1 MIELELNKGQA
12 IFLMEAVKHHARQ
25 ITDQIADHLED
36 EITAFELE
44 QTVAENYVK
53 NLEGEVKRLEEKIA
67 SLTAALE
74 FDEKQDSKWKD
85 AMKVFNLKLD
95 GTPKAKPGPKPGS
108 KHATK
113 RIKKEK
119 V

>member
-44 QTVAENYVK
+44 QTVADNYVA
-53 NLEGEVKRLEEKIA
+53 NLEGEVERLTK
-67 SLTAALE
+67 LLE
-74 FDEKQDSKWKD
+74 APKERVPAPYGYKK
-85 AMKVFNLKLD
+85 D
-95 GTPKAKPGPKPGS
+95 GTPK
-108 KHATK
+108 K
-113 RIKKEK
+113 RIGRPAKKGTK
-119 V
+119 

>member
-44 QTVAENYVK
+44 QTVADNYVA
-53 NLEGEVKRLEEKIA
+53 NLESEVERLTK
-67 SLTAALE
+67 LLE
-74 FDEKQDSKWKD
+74 APKERVPAPYGYKK
-85 AMKVFNLKLD
+85 D
-95 GTPKAKPGPKPGS
+95 GTPK
-108 KHATK
+108 K
-113 RIKKEK
+113 RIGRPAKKGTK
-119 V
+119 

>member
-44 QTVAENYVK
+44 QTVADNYVV
-53 NLEGEVKRLEEKIA
+53 NLEGEVERL
-67 SLTAALE
+67 T
-74 FDEKQDSKWKD
+74 
-85 AMKVFNLKLD
+85 KLLAEQQAPIERVPAPYGYKKD
-95 GTPKAKPGPKPGS
+95 GTPKKIPGRPAKKG
-108 KHATK
+108 
-113 RIKKEK
+113 IK
-119 V
+119 

>member
-44 QTVAENYVK
+44 QTVADNYVE
-53 NLEGEVKRLEEKIA
+53 NLESEVERL
-67 SLTAALE
+67 T
-74 FDEKQDSKWKD
+74 
-85 AMKVFNLKLD
+85 KLLAEQQAPIERVPAPYGYKKD
-95 GTPKAKPGPKPGS
+95 GTPK
-108 KHATK
+108 K
-113 RIKKEK
+113 RIGRPAKKGTK
-119 V
+119 

>member
-44 QTVAENYVK
+44 QTVADNYVA
-53 NLEGEVKRLEEKIA
+53 NLESEVERLIK
-67 SLTAALE
+67 LLE
-74 FDEKQDSKWKD
+74 APKERVPAPYGYKK
-85 AMKVFNLKLD
+85 D
-95 GTPKAKPGPKPGS
+95 GTPK
-108 KHATK
+108 K
-113 RIKKEK
+113 RIGRPAKKGTK
-119 V
+119 

>member
-44 QTVAENYVK
+44 QTVTENYVK
-53 NLEGEVKRLEEKIA
+53 NLEIEVERLTKLIA
-67 SLTAALE
+67 EQQVSKEAAPAPYGY
-74 FDEKQDSKWKD
+74 KK
-85 AMKVFNLKLD
+85 D
-95 GTPKAKPGPKPGS
+95 GTPKKMPGRP
-108 KHATK
+108 
-113 RIKKEK
+113 RKEGK

>member
-44 QTVAENYVK
+44 QTVADNYVA
-53 NLEGEVKRLEEKIA
+53 NLESEVERLTKLLA
-67 SLTAALE
+67 
-74 FDEKQDSKWKD
+74 KQQAPIERVPAPYGYKK
-85 AMKVFNLKLD
+85 D
-95 GTPKAKPGPKPGS
+95 GTPK
-108 KHATK
+108 K
-113 RIKKEK
+113 RIGRPAKKGTK
-119 V
+119 